1 MKRAIFTTPQEA
13 EAAFY
18 EAFEKADLEAMMAV
32 WADDED
38 IVCVHP
44 GGIRLS
50 GMAQVR
56 EAWRQIFA
64 GGQTLRFRLRHQ
76 QSLNGMTLVVHS
88 AYEQVAVAGEAQ
100 ARNPVIVTNI
110 YMRTENGCAWSC
122 TTPPPRP
129 RAPKPRASAR
139 RRRCIRPRP
148 AVKIEPLDAGSSPA
162 WRILVISLHSLLL
175 TRLYKGA

>member
-1 MKRAIFTTPQEA
+1 MKRTIFTTPQEA

-44 GGIRLS
+44 GGVRLS

-64 GGQTLRFRLRHQ
+64 GGQTLRFRLRQQ
-76 QSLNGMTLVVHS
+76 QSLNGMTLAVHS
-88 AYEQVAVAGEAQ
+88 AYEQISVAGEAQ
-100 ARNPVIVTNI
+100 ARTPVIVTNI
-110 YMRTENGCAWSC
+110 YMRTENGWRMVMHHAS
-122 TTPPPRP
+122 PAPASPDAEAK
-129 RAPKPRASAR
+129 RAPKT
-139 RRRCIRPRP
+139 
-148 AVKIEPLDAGSSPA
+148 
-162 WRILVISLHSLLL
+162 LH
-175 TRLYKGA
+175 

>member
-32 WADDED
+32 WADDDD

-44 GGIRLS
+44 GGPRLS

-56 EAWRQIFA
+56 ESWRQIFA
-64 GGQTLRFRLRHQ
+64 GGQTLRFRLRNQ
-76 QSLNGMTLVVHS
+76 QSLNGMTLAVHS

-100 ARNPVIVTNI
+100 ARTPVIATNI
-110 YMRTENGCAWSC
+110 YMRTEIGWRMVVHHA
-122 TTPPPRP
+122 
-129 RAPKPRASAR
+129 
-139 RRRCIRPRP
+139 
-148 AVKIEPLDAGSSPA
+148 SPA
-162 WRILVISLHSLLL
+162 PASPDAEAKRTPKTLH
-175 TRLYKGA
+175 